1 MPARKAS
8 IQGGFGD
15 CGVKKPILAVAQL
28 QQGFAPSEMGFNDP
42 FALPNWTTSGARRG
56 TSRGECGCGASG
68 GRERQSRLSGPV
80 DFCHCG
86 LRGARDRAYRT
97 ISPNS
102 AKQTNGASTDKISHP
117 TSMRSPKLFRH
128 HRGRSIE
135 SGRDAINTIAIATPY
150 PIKRSIIAFYPFTN
164 RNITCANRGKL

>member
-1 MPARKAS
+1 MADYIRDLRPAKWGSMINLRCRIGLRPALGEVPARGS
-8 IQGGFGD
+8 
-15 CGVKKPILAVAQL
+15 
-28 QQGFAPSEMGFNDP
+28 
-42 FALPNWTTSGARRG
+42 
-56 TSRGECGCGASG
+56 GCGASG
-68 GRERQSRLSGPV
+68 GRERQSRLGGPV

-86 LRGARDRAYRT
+86 RRGARDRAYRT

-102 AKQTNGASTDKISHP
+102 AKQTSGASTDKISHP

-135 SGRDAINTIAIATPY
+135 SGRDAINTIAIATAY

-164 RNITCANRGKL
+164 QDVNCANGGKL